1 MKLVLGIILLTFAA
15 NMAARGFVNGLDLDL
30 DPGAKSLFLIAPYLV
45 AFFGTVYAAMRLAT
59 HRAER

>member
-1 MKLVLGIILLTFAA
+1 VKLVLGIILLTFAA
-15 NMAARGFVNGLDLDL
+15 NMAARGFVNGLDL